1 MTRVQMTQA
10 VAADYAD
17 AMLVGR
23 RAKNAVFLFLTLI
36 LIVQLG
42 AFFVARY
49 VPSMKIKADTT
60 TTSVETGGSK
70 LWSPTLRH
78 VVAITDFG
86 GVILSMVLPIVLLL
100 IVAIMLVG
108 RLVGVSHVTSAFVWS
123 IVFMLLLCP
132 WQTLLNSESRDEP
145 AVATGTAMERP
156 DMTLPGVLYTYPEL
170 SRHYDFPTTDFK
182 SNWNEI
188 SLRWMRFVGWPV
200 VALIILLTIHARSSR
215 GLKFALGEAELPV
228 EVAAGTV

>member
-1 MTRVQMTQA
+1 MTQA

-36 LIVQLG
+36 LLVQLG

-49 VPSMKIKADTT
+49 VPSVKIKPDVTSA
-60 TTSVETGGSK
+60 SVETGVAK

-78 VVAITDFG
+78 VVALSDFG
-86 GVILSMVLPIVLLL
+86 GIILSMVLPVVLLL

-108 RLVGVSHVTSAFVWS
+108 RLVGVSHVTSSFVWS
-123 IVFMLLLCP
+123 IVLMLLLFP
-132 WQTLLNSESRDEP
+132 WQTLLNSESRYEP
-145 AVATGTAMERP
+145 AVAAGTTMERP
-156 DMTLPGVLYTYPEL
+156 DVTLPGVLYTYPEL
-170 SRHYDFPTTDFK
+170 SRHYDFSTADFK
-182 SNWNEI
+182 SNWSEI
-188 SLRWMRFVGWPV
+188 SLKWMRFVGWPV
-200 VALIILLTIHARSSR
+200 VALIILLMIHGRSSR

-228 EVAAGTV
+228 ETAASTV